1 MPKPIFAQNKKY
13 YTRNE
18 NMNERIERERKKYRK
33 ANGETQNNTV
43 KVAPFR

>member
-18 NMNERIERERKKYRK
+18 NMNERIESEKKISQGR
-33 ANGETQNNTV
+33 TTTV
-43 KVAPFR
+43 KVAPFRWKLI